1 MQYKQS
7 RKGLKEMLDRLGN
20 TEQDELDKMQINSM
34 INSVSKII
42 DWLETG
48 RNPYFQQGVDIR
60 YIYQIKSFDE
70 RFDSL
75 QTIPDILDA
84 VEEPFEIT
92 DDQKNTLVEI
102 FKLLS
107 DRERECFLL
116 HIGQGWSMQEIA
128 DELNISKST
137 VQTHVERAKEKIEEL
152 NRDVVR

>member
-1 MQYKQS
+1 MHYKQS
-7 RKGLKEMLDRLGN
+7 REGLKEMLDVLGD
-20 TEQDELDKMQINSM
+20 TEQDELDKIEINSM

-42 DWLETG
+42 DWLETD
-48 RNPYFQQGVDIR
+48 RYPYFQQGVDIR

-84 VEEPFEIT
+84 AEEPCEIT

-102 FKLLS
+102 FKVLS

-116 HIGQGWSMQEIA
+116 HIRQGWSMQGITV
-128 DELNISKST
+128 ELRISKAT
-137 VQTHVERAKEKIEEL
+137 VQTYIEQDNDKIE
-152 NRDVVR
+152 VSV

>member
-102 FKLLS
+102 FKLLY
-107 DRERECFLL
+107 DRERKCYLL
-116 HIGQGWSMQEIA
+116 PICHGWCMKDI
-128 DELNISKST
+128 DY
-137 VQTHVERAKEKIEEL
+137 
-152 NRDVVR
+152 